1 MKTFKK
7 ITSVCLA
14 FLMMAVLMISSASM
28 VFAADE
34 VDETVKTTL
43 ISTSEQ
49 LTEAVI
55 ALTDEDI
62 ENYKDS
68 SDEFTAS
75 AMQAWDGSKDELG
88 AKTEANGEG
97 TVVSEDD
104 QYIVTIPLKFE
115 KADAEF
121 IYTYDSTG
129 TPTSL
134 SVDVQYSMGETLK
147 RAGLNTAMGIGTVF
161 AMLVLLSLL
170 ISLFRFIPTPEKK
183 KADAAKAEK
192 AEKAAQAAVVTPV
205 AETTEDVT
213 DDGELVAVI
222 AAAIAAAEGTTTDG
236 FVVRSIRKVKRNKR

>member
-7 ITSVCLA
+7 ITSVCMA
-14 FLMMAVLMISSASM
+14 FLVMAVLMISSTSM

-34 VDETVKTTL
+34 VDETIKTTL
-43 ISTSEQ
+43 VSTSEQ
-49 LTEAVI
+49 LTDAVL

-62 ENYKDS
+62 ENYIN
-68 SDEFTAS
+68 SDDAFTAS
-75 AMQAWDGSKDELG
+75 AMQAWNGSKDELG
-88 AKTEANGEG
+88 AKTETNGDA
-97 TVVSEDD
+97 TVILEDG
-104 QYIVTIPLKFE
+104 QYIVTLPLKFE

-134 SVDVQYSMGETLK
+134 SVDVQYSMAESLK

-161 AMLVLLSLL
+161 VMLVLLSLL

-183 KADAAKAEK
+183 KADAAKAAK
-192 AEKAAQAAVVTPV
+192 AQQDTVAADTSSVQTI
-205 AETTEDVT
+205 EEDVT
-213 DDGELVAVI
+213 DDKELIAVI
-222 AAAIAAAEGTTTDG
+222 AAAIAAVEGTSTDA